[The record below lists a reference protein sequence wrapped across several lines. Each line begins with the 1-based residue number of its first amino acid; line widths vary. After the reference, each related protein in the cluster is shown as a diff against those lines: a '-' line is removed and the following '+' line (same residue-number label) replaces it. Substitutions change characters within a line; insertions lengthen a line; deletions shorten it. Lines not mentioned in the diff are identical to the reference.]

1 MAAEPLT
8 IRDEQHLP
16 PPPPLRPI
24 DSSERSRVMDALR
37 GFAVLGILAMN
48 IPGFAFPETDFFD
61 PRTGGISGIDG
72 AVYLV
77 NRIVFDMKMQSIFSM
92 LFGAGLIV
100 LGERAV
106 AAGRSLTP
114 MFLRRVGVLAIFG
127 IVHAYLLWYGD
138 ILWTY
143 AVCGL
148 LIYPLRK
155 LRAHWLMLIG
165 VLAFSI
171 GAANS
176 HLTGA
181 GMWFFRYE
189 AERIESIVQSGG
201 TPTDEEQRTLEAW
214 LEAKADFNPSREEQA
229 AEREATLGGFTDVVR
244 RRAPGALEFQ
254 VGIIFWTF
262 SLWRFAGYMLIGA
275 ACMRWGV
282 FTGKLSTRAYAAMA
296 LAGYTL
302 GIPIVYLG
310 YRDALAHDFDFVRTF
325 LTGWQWNYIGSFFV
339 AFGHIGAL
347 TLLFKSPFFS
357 AATTALAAA
366 GRMALTNYITQS
378 VLCGAIFFG
387 WGLGYWGSL
396 SRTEVFGVVLGIWA
410 LQITWSLL
418 WLSRFRMGPMEWLWR
433 TMTYLKPPAMR
444 R

>member
-1 MAAEPLT
+1 MAAEALT
-8 IRDEQHLP
+8 AHDAPHLA
-16 PPPPLRPI
+16 PPPLKPI
-24 DSSERSRVMDALR
+24 QSGERSHVMDALR

-48 IPGFAFPETDFFD
+48 IPFFAYPESDFFN
-61 PRTGGISGIDG
+61 PRVGGIDGSDG
-72 AVYLV
+72 AVYVFCRL
-77 NRIVFDMKMQSIFSM
+77 VFDMKMQSLFSM

-114 MFLRRVGVLAIFG
+114 MFLRRVGVLALFG
-127 IVHAYLLWYGD
+127 ILHAYLLWYGD

-148 LIYPLRK
+148 FIYPLRK
-155 LRAHWLMLIG
+155 LRAPWLLTIG
-165 VLAFSI
+165 LLAFLL
-171 GAANS
+171 GAAIS
-176 HLTGA
+176 HATGVGLWFLRGEADRLEAMVQA
-181 GMWFFRYE
+181 GD
-189 AERIESIVQSGG
+189 SINK
-201 TPTDEEQRTLEAW
+201 PDEEMLQAW
-214 LEAKADFNPSREEQA
+214 LETKSDFSPSEETLA
-229 AEREATLGGFTDVVR
+229 AERAAHLGGYMDVVR
-244 RRAPGALEFQ
+244 HRAPGALEFQ
-254 VGIIFWTF
+254 IGPIFWIF

-282 FTGKLSTRAYAAMA
+282 FTGKLSNRAYALMGV
-296 LAGYTL
+296 LGYAIGL
-302 GIPIVYLG
+302 PLVYFG
-310 YRDALAHDFDFVRTF
+310 YRDALAHDFDFVRLF
-325 LTGWQWNYIGSFFV
+325 LTGWNWNYLGSAFV

-347 TLLFKSPFFS
+347 TLLFKSPLVS
-357 AATTALAAA
+357 AVTSALAAA
-366 GRMALTNYITQS
+366 GRMALTNYLTQS

-433 TMTYLKPPAMR
+433 TMTYLKAPAMR

>member
-8 IRDEQHLP
+8 ARDEHRFT
-16 PPPPLRPI
+16 PPPLRPI
-24 DSSERSRVMDALR
+24 GSSERSRVMDALR

-48 IPGFAFPETDFFD
+48 IPFFAFPESDFFN
-61 PRTGGISGIDG
+61 PRVGGIDG
-72 AVYLV
+72 SDGAAYVFCRL
-77 NRIVFDMKMQSIFSM
+77 VFDMKMQSLFSM
-92 LFGAGLIV
+92 LFGAGVVV

-114 MFLRRVGVLAIFG
+114 LFLRRVGVLAIFG
-127 IVHAYLLWYGD
+127 ILHAYLLWYGD

-148 LIYPLRK
+148 FIFPLRK
-155 LRAHWLMLIG
+155 LRAPWLLTIG
-165 VLAFSI
+165 LLAFLL
-171 GAANS
+171 GAVIS
-176 HLTGA
+176 HAMGA
-181 GMWFFRYE
+181 GMWFFRAE
-189 AERIESIVQSGG
+189 ADRLEALVQAGESLKKA
-201 TPTDEEQRTLEAW
+201 DEELLQAW
-214 LEAKADFNPSREEQA
+214 LKTRSVFSPSEETLA
-229 AEREATLGGFTDVVR
+229 AERAAHLGGYIDVVKH
-244 RRAPGALEFQ
+244 RAPSALDFQ
-254 VGIIFWTF
+254 IGPMFWSF

-282 FTGKLSTRAYAAMA
+282 FTGKLSNRAYALMA
-296 LAGYTL
+296 LVGYAIGL
-302 GIPIVYLG
+302 PLVYFG

-325 LTGWQWNYIGSFFV
+325 LTGWQWNYLGSAFV
-339 AFGHIGAL
+339 AFGHVGAL
-347 TLLFKSPFFS
+347 TLLFNSPLFS
-357 AATTALAAA
+357 AVTSALAAA

-410 LQITWSLL
+410 LQIVWSLL

-433 TMTYLKPPAMR
+433 TMTYLKAPAMR